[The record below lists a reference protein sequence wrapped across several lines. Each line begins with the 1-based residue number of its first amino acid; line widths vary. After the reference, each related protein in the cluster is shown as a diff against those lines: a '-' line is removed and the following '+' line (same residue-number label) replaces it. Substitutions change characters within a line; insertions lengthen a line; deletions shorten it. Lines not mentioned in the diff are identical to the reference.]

1 VSKGLGRGLGALLG
15 GGDEDST
22 PKQEQGQKTLPLQMI
37 EPNPNQPRKEFKTEA
52 LKELTESIKE
62 KGIIQPIL
70 VEPDDQG
77 KFLIVAGERRYR
89 AATAAGLTEVPVV
102 IRNFSEAETLEIA
115 LIENIQR
122 QDLTPVEEAR
132 AYKHLMDT
140 YSYSQE
146 EVAKKV
152 SKSRSAV
159 ANALRILKLPEDM
172 LEALTKGDITS
183 GHGRAL
189 LAVVNPADQRLLY
202 SRILS
207 SGLSVREAEALSGE
221 FNKGIR
227 PAAEAKK
234 TKKSPVPE
242 LLQIEQKFI
251 DALGTR
257 VNVRGNGKK
266 GKIEID
272 YYSSEDLERIF
283 QILRPEDKL
292 Y

>member
-15 GGDEDST
+15 GDDEEN
-22 PKQEQGQKTLPLQMI
+22 KQVKETGQKTLSLHLLT
-37 EPNPNQPRKEFKTEA
+37 PNPNQPRKAFKEEA
-52 LKELTESIKE
+52 LKELTDSIKE

-70 VEPDDQG
+70 VEPGEDG
-77 KFLIVAGERRYR
+77 KYLIVAGERRYR
-89 AATAAGLTEVPVV
+89 AATAAGLDEVPVV
-102 IRNFSEAETLEIA
+102 IHNYSEAETLEIA

-122 QDLTPVEEAR
+122 QDLSAVEEAR

-140 YSYSQE
+140 YGYSQE
-146 EVAKKV
+146 EVSKKV

-172 LEALTKGDITS
+172 LEALTLGDIS
-183 GHGRAL
+183 AGHGRAL
-189 LAVVNPADQRLLY
+189 LSVVNPADQRLLY

-207 SGLSVREAEALSGE
+207 SGLSVREAEAMSGE
-221 FNKGIR
+221 LNKGIR
-227 PAAEAKK
+227 PAGEAKK
-234 TKKSPVPE
+234 AKKNLVPE

-283 QILRPEDKL
+283 QILRPEDNL